1 MTQAGRL
8 AMLVATQRTAFETKL
23 AGSGYSI
30 ASLVQEYQAGLQQLE
45 NGAAQITAGE
55 QKLKE
60 AQQQLADGQAQLD
73 VAAAQIA
80 AGEQELNAGKAK
92 LDSGKAE
99 LNSGKAKLN
108 AAKGELAAGRET
120 LDENRE
126 ALSADLKSLDAY
138 TDDSERLRAGMERLM
153 QEEGISARAGKDATN
168 AAVISAARQ
177 EVRAE
182 QEAAD
187 SEAQRK
193 TVQCALLLLAGLLSL
208 IAVVLILMR
217 SSAGFPLLVAAFP
230 SALAAALISSPLK
243 APLLFAAALAV
254 IIALAFGTLTYR
266 KKNA

>member
-1 MTQAGRL
+1 MSYTTFEYGDLQAH
-8 AMLVATQRTAFETKL
+8 A
-23 AGSGYSI
+23 
-30 ASLVQEYQAGLQQLE
+30 E
-45 NGAAQITAGE
+45 NGSVRGSVTVRNTGRRDGKETVQVYVRPLSPSVFRPAHE
-55 QKLKE
+55 LKAFRKVE
-60 AQQQLADGQAQLD
+60 
-73 VAAAQIA
+73 IA